1 MCRACRSRVKPTPL
15 PTTAAYCAPCA
26 PTAGIEEDDGTRPP
40 LAKTYDAVVVG
51 AGVAGTS
58 FARTLAET
66 VGARGGGDAETS
78 TSTSSTPSDGAARI
92 LLLDQN
98 ACAKTV
104 AAVERVTRRAESL
117 RVRETPLRELGGSA
131 RAVARAVVG
140 CDANRRVLTLEGGIE
155 VGYDT
160 LCVATGAMPRCPLP
174 EASDGSVDVFE
185 VRDVESVDALAR
197 RLESALA
204 RTKRIALVG
213 NGGIALE
220 LVDALCGRGIALDG
234 IEACELVWVVKH
246 DGVGD
251 AFFDVDAADFFT
263 RVLETRAKGGFV
275 TARDDERDWS
285 VDDSTASTTTATGDG
300 TKRRRVGAAAGP
312 DWVARFR
319 SRCADGTEL
328 RRMKFRIVKNVTLID
343 AHKTSSGV
351 NVLKLSDGSTI
362 EVDAVVAA
370 AGAEPR
376 CDWLPEDVAPRST
389 LDGGILV
396 DDCMRTVGPYADSIV
411 AVGDA
416 CSMESRALR
425 SDVPWFQMRLWSQA
439 RQSGSFA
446 ARVVAGECDADA
458 LGFNFELFTHVTKF
472 FGLKVILL
480 GLYNAQKLEGVPD
493 EDVVTYQRED
503 VDQSDADAC
512 RYVRVLL
519 VRGRMLGAVLIGDTD
534 LEETFE
540 NLIMD
545 GIDLSRFG
553 PELLDPEFDVEDFF
567 D

>member
-1 MCRACRSRVKPTPL
+1 
-15 PTTAAYCAPCA
+15 
-26 PTAGIEEDDGTRPP
+26 
-40 LAKTYDAVVVG
+40 
-51 AGVAGTS
+51 
-58 FARTLAET
+58 
-66 VGARGGGDAETS
+66 
-78 TSTSSTPSDGAARI
+78 
-92 LLLDQN
+92 
-98 ACAKTV
+98 
-104 AAVERVTRRAESL
+104 
-117 RVRETPLRELGGSA
+117 
-131 RAVARAVVG
+131 
-140 CDANRRVLTLEGGIE
+140 
-155 VGYDT
+155 
-160 LCVATGAMPRCPLP
+160 
-174 EASDGSVDVFE
+174 
-185 VRDVESVDALAR
+185 
-197 RLESALA
+197 
-204 RTKRIALVG
+204 
-213 NGGIALE
+213 
-220 LVDALCGRGIALDG
+220 
-234 IEACELVWVVKH
+234 
-246 DGVGD
+246 
-251 AFFDVDAADFFT
+251 
-263 RVLETRAKGGFV
+263 
-275 TARDDERDWS
+275 
-285 VDDSTASTTTATGDG
+285 
-300 TKRRRVGAAAGP
+300 
-312 DWVARFR
+312 
-319 SRCADGTEL
+319 
-328 RRMKFRIVKNVTLID
+328 MKFRIVKNVTLID

>member
-1 MCRACRSRVKPTPL
+1 MCRACRTRVKPTPT
-15 PTTAAYCAPCA
+15 PTTAYCAPCA
-26 PTAGIEEDDGTRPP
+26 TVSTTEEDDGTRPP
-40 LAKTYDAVVVG
+40 LAERYDAVVVG

-58 FARTLAET
+58 FARTLAESWSD
-66 VGARGGGDAETS
+66 RRDDETS
-78 TSTSSTPSDGAARI
+78 TSSDDGGAKTI

-104 AAVERVTRRAESL
+104 SAVERVTRRVESL
-117 RVRETPLRELGGSA
+117 RVRETPLKELGGRA
-131 RAVARAVVG
+131 RAVARGVVG

-160 LCVATGAMPRCPLP
+160 LCVATGAVPRCPLP

-220 LVDALCGRGIALDG
+220 LVDALCGRGIAMDG

-285 VDDSTASTTTATGDG
+285 VDDSTASTTTSMGDG
-300 TKRRRVGAAAGP
+300 TKRRRIGAAAGP
-312 DWVARFR
+312 EWVARFR

-343 AHKTSSGV
+343 AHKTSTSGI

-396 DDCMRTVGPYADSIV
+396 DECMRTVGPYADSIV

-416 CSMESRALR
+416 CSMESRARR

-480 GLYNAQKLEGVPD
+480 GLYNAQKLEGVPE

-503 VDQSDADAC
+503 VDEADADAC

-519 VRGRMLGAVLIGDTD
+519 VRGRMMGAVLIGDTD

-553 PELLDPEFDVEDFF
+553 PEILDPEFDVEDYF